1 MATSMDNVR
10 ELLGAESVAGNL
22 IIGERLNRILVG
34 KTDENGI
41 FELTPEGKELVD
53 AKLNPNKPK
62 AKKDKKEKEDVVEIV
77 SLSE

>member
-10 ELLGAESVAGNL
+10 ELLNAESVAGNL

-62 AKKDKKEKEDVVEIV
+62 AKAKKDKEDVVEIDT
-77 SLSE
+77 LS